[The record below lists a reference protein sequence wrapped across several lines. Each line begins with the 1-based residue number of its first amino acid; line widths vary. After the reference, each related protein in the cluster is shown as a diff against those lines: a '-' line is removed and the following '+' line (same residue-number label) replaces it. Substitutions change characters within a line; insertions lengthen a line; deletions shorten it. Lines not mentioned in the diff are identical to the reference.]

1 MIKEKR
7 YVCVLDDFTWIKGT
21 YFKTKEEAIQ
31 KGLEDS
37 KKFNK
42 HLAEGTVE
50 KLGRSEV
57 FGEDFN
63 EFFEP
68 IKNFSV
74 VTCVPP
80 VIPTDLGRVVLE
92 YVSDHSNIAEML
104 KLQER
109 ERFIENFSDF
119 DICVLNSMIYN
130 FLDTHVQDIGFFFE
144 EEEIILVK

>member
-7 YVCVLDDFTWIKGT
+7 YVCVLDDFPWIKGT

-42 HLAEGTVE
+42 NLAEGTVE

-68 IKNFSV
+68 IKHFAV

-104 KLQER
+104 ELQER
-109 ERFIENFSDF
+109 ERFIENFSDY
-119 DICVLNSMIYN
+119 DICALNSMIYN
-130 FLDTHVQDIGFFFE
+130 FLETHVQDIEFCVE
-144 EEEIILVK
+144 DEEIVLVK